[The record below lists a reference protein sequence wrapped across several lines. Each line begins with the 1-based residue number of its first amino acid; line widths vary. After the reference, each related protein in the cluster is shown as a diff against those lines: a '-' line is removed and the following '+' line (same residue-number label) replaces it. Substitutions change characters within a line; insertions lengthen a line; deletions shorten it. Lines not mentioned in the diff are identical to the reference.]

1 MHSPLPPA
9 KMAEI
14 KSVLKSLLANQE
26 KLKSINKEAKE
37 IKSKIKES
45 KESCKEFMYETKTS
59 SIACGESVL
68 ELKTKSKKATLSKPN
83 QQKWLEEYLRV
94 NDIDTA
100 HAAKIV
106 DWFAAKI
113 AESAVE
119 TEFVSVTKKKKPSK
133 KRKKSKGDPPEAEPS
148 PKEARLETPEEA
160 AAHEEAAIPVDDLF

>member
-1 MHSPLPPA
+1 MHSPLSSA

-26 KLKSINKEAKE
+26 KLKVINKEAKE

-45 KESCKEFMYETKTS
+45 KESCKSFMHETQTS

-68 ELKTKSKKATLSKPN
+68 ELKSKSKKATLSKPN
-83 QQKWLEEYLRV
+83 QQAWLEEYLRV
-94 NDIDTA
+94 NDMDTT

-106 DWFAAKI
+106 EWFAAKI

-119 TEFVSVTKKKKPSK
+119 TEFVSVTKKKTPVK
-133 KRKKSKGDPPEAEPS
+133 KRKKKAVEVEDAEEPS
-148 PKEARLETPEEA
+148 PKKARLEVPEAVESVDP
-160 AAHEEAAIPVDDLF
+160 ESVDDLF